1 MLIELS
7 IRDLAIVQ
15 RLDLGFASGLTI
27 LTGETGAGKSI
38 LLNALGLALGER
50 ADSGYIR
57 PGAPKAEVSLRLD
70 LRDAPLARAWLEA
83 QSLDPEE
90 GEECLVRRVVTAD
103 GRSRAF
109 INGSPVTLQA
119 LQEFGQGVV
128 EIHGQ
133 HAHVRLMRAPEQR
146 RLVDV
151 AADNATRVAELGE
164 IFREWR
170 KLQETL
176 SRREAEA
183 GDRASRLDLLRF
195 QVDELSQWEIES
207 LDYPALVESHD
218 REANMERIM
227 GLTQAALEG
236 LYEGE
241 GASVAAQLARVQQ
254 NLAELMRLEPLAD
267 SIGHLVGE
275 SQIQI
280 KEAAGQLR
288 RLLDR
293 AEMNPER
300 LARLEEQM
308 AAIHRLARKHQVR
321 PEALPEVWVRL
332 SKELEG
338 LAAGE
343 GSLEDLQHQC
353 ASLQTRYQVLSQAIS
368 ERRKQA
374 AARLQLEIRDMVR
387 TLGMPE
393 AVLEIDVLT
402 PTEAQ
407 PTAEG
412 LDQVEFRVS
421 ANPGLPA
428 KPLAKVAS
436 GGELSR
442 ISLAIQVA
450 LSSERQVPT
459 LIFDEVDSGIGGGVA
474 EVVGQKMR
482 LLGQDRQVFAVTH
495 LAQVACHGHA
505 HLRVEKQVIEG
516 VTHSTVLALE
526 GEDRVL
532 EIGRM
537 LGGRTLTESTRAHA
551 REMLSL
557 GQKAPA

>member
-15 RLDLGFASGLTI
+15 RLDLGFASGLTV

-70 LRDAPLARAWLEA
+70 LRDAPLARAWLKS
-83 QSLDPEE
+83 QSLEQEE

-133 HAHVRLMRAPEQR
+133 HAHVRLMRAAEQR

-151 AADNATRVAELGE
+151 AADNASRVAELGE

-170 KLQETL
+170 QLQETL
-176 SRREAEA
+176 SHREAEA
-183 GDRASRLDLLRF
+183 GDRESRLELLRF
-195 QVDELSQWEIES
+195 QVDELGQWEVET
-207 LDYPALVESHD
+207 LDYPALVDSHD

-227 GLTQAALEG
+227 GLTQVALEG

-241 GASVAAQLARVQQ
+241 GATVASQLARVQQ
-254 NLAELMRLEPLAD
+254 NLAELARLEPAAD
-267 SIGHLVGE
+267 AIGHLVGE

-293 AEMNPER
+293 SEMDPER

-321 PEALPEVWVRL
+321 PEALPEVWTRL

-338 LAAGE
+338 LAAGG
-343 GSLEDLQHQC
+343 GSLEDLHRQC
-353 ASLQTRYQVLSQAIS
+353 ASLETRYQDLSQAIS

-387 TLGMPE
+387 SLGMPE
-393 AVLEIDVLT
+393 AALEIDVLT
-402 PTEAQ
+402 PEEAQ

-421 ANPGLPA
+421 ANPGLPPR
-428 KPLAKVAS
+428 PLAKVAS

-505 HLRVEKQVIEG
+505 HLRVEKQVAEG
-516 VTHSTVLALE
+516 VTHSTVLPLQ

-532 EIGRM
+532 EVGRM

-551 REMLSL
+551 REMLAL
-557 GQKAPA
+557 AQQPPA